1 MSSDVSNE
9 AAYSRHCS
17 EKYPYP
23 CIRGFHFVNLMM
35 SRNSVYPIVLEAG
48 KAGDTLFLDLGCCSK
63 RFHPRRR
70 TGSRRSS
77 PSRAP
82 PAVGTD
88 VRKLVRDGY
97 PAANVFGCDLRPEY
111 IELGH
116 ALFGD
121 TPASSPIRFFTANV
135 FDLPVESP
143 RSGTS
148 TTTAAA
154 AGDLGPGAGIAVT
167 DLAQLR
173 GALTHVY
180 TGALFHL
187 FNEDA
192 QRALA
197 LRLAVL
203 LKREPGAVV
212 FGRHQG
218 LEEAGVIDAHLGRYV
233 RTRPLAPTRVPL
245 NNWARVPLLLLYSD
259 RYGHSAESWARLW
272 KGVFTE
278 LEGEAFAERIV
289 VQAALTGGFTKEVFR
304 AKDTTRM
311 LYWSVRIV

>member
-1 MSSDVSNE
+1 M
-9 AAYSRHCS
+9 
-17 EKYPYP
+17 
-23 CIRGFHFVNLMM
+23 
-35 SRNSVYPIVLEAG
+35 
-48 KAGDTLFLDLGCCSK
+48 
-63 RFHPRRR
+63 
-70 TGSRRSS
+70 
-77 PSRAP
+77 
-82 PAVGTD
+82 GTD

-97 PAANVFGCDLRPEY
+97 PAANVLGCDLRLEY

-148 TTTAAA
+148 TTAA
-154 AGDLGPGAGIAVT
+154 AGDLGPGAGTAVT

-203 LKREPGAVV
+203 LRREPGAVV

-218 LEEAGVIDAHLGRYV
+218 LEEAGVIDDHLGRYV
-233 RTRPLAPTRVPL
+233 RAH
-245 NNWARVPLLLLYSD
+245 ARARLLLPACL
-259 RYGHSAESWARLW
+259 
-272 KGVFTE
+272 
-278 LEGEAFAERIV
+278 
-289 VQAALTGGFTKEVFR
+289 
-304 AKDTTRM
+304 
-311 LYWSVRIV
+311 